1 MTTKVHTVF
10 LVHERI
16 RGRNVDWP
24 GPNVNPDHDAQ
35 KIKRILSE
43 LEPRLGVDAQFVGGE
58 TVRTAEDVAA
68 LEKTVAESGV
78 DGILAFNLTSST
90 RDVLCSVVNLGLPT
104 VLFNQPFSGHEWIVI
119 GHLQKE
125 GKRVDVLAT
134 SDFHEIIGR
143 VKLFDVIGRLK
154 RTKLL
159 YVWDGGPSIP
169 EAEAIK
175 AKFGVTVQWVDQCR
189 LEDAYRLIPEADVQ
203 REVAEL
209 IRCAEAVVEPS
220 EQDIR
225 DVCRMYLAIRRLVEE
240 EGAQGMSIKCLDLMA
255 AGQLSAYPCLAWTR
269 FDDQGMVGACEGDL
283 NSALTKLVVGRTA
296 NKPGFLTDPVFDTA
310 SNTITHAHCIAPTKM
325 DGPDGAAAPY
335 VVRSHAED
343 DIFAC
348 LQVKMRVGQEVT
360 VAQLKD
366 WDTMLMSRAEIVG
379 NLELSRGCRVKVVT
393 KVNDTRKMLENWT
406 VPDTRKKLEHWAGGV
421 HRVLF
426 YGNHIED
433 ITNLGKLLGFRVVRE
448 D

>member
-24 GPNVNPDHDAQ
+24 GPEVNPDHDRQ
-35 KIKRILSE
+35 KINRILSE
-43 LEPRLGVDAQFVGGE
+43 MEGRLGIDAEFVGGE
-58 TVRTAEDVAA
+58 VVRTAEDVGAFA
-68 LEKTVAESGV
+68 KAVAESGA

-90 RDVLCSVVNLGLPT
+90 KDVLCAVAALGLPT
-104 VLFNQPFSGHEWIVI
+104 VLFSQPFSGHEWIVV

-125 GKRVDVLAT
+125 GKRVDVLTT
-134 SDFHEIIGR
+134 SDFDEIISR

-159 YVWDGGPSIP
+159 YVWDGGP
-169 EAEAIK
+169 
-175 AKFGVTVQWVDQCR
+175 Q
-189 LEDAYRLIPEADVQ
+189 IPEADAIKNRFGVTIQ
-203 REVAEL
+203 QVDQSRLEETYHAIDERHVEREAAEL
-209 IRCAEAVVEPS
+209 IRCAEAVVEPT
-220 EQDIR
+220 EKDIR
-225 DVCRMYLAIRRLVEE
+225 DVCRMYLAIKKLVEE
-240 EGAQGMSIKCLDLMA
+240 EAAQGMSIKCLDLMA
-255 AGQLSAYPCLAWTR
+255 AGQLSAYPCLAWSR

-296 NKPGFLTDPVFDTA
+296 SRPGFLSDPVFDTA

-325 DGPDGAAAPY
+325 DGPEGAAAPY

-393 KVNDTRKMLENWT
+393 KVGDARKMLENWT

-426 YGNHIED
+426 YGSHIAD
-433 ITNLGKLLGFRVVRE
+433 VTNLGKLLGFRVIRE